1 MLSVLSAAVMA
12 LVRVLGKQTEGRK
25 RALRRESR
33 WLSDAVTG
41 SPGSD

>member
-1 MLSVLSAAVMA
+1 MLSVLPAAVMA

-25 RALRRESR
+25 ALRRESR